1 MSIDRIDRRRVAWC
15 LVIDGVPYRYFSGA
29 APGSNLTAGRFTDY
43 DSTVVQSPTDV
54 DALVSVGEFSA
65 SIDDRAGIA
74 VEEPL
79 TLTLLARDAHTS
91 AGVRVHPMHTLMRVA
106 GPAASRN
113 RVRLLT
119 ALDHAPALDG
129 PVDIEVEDDVSGWD
143 LPGPVYIGQET
154 LWADGADGTGSDVD
168 PYRFT
173 GVTRAA
179 GGWAAQAHYVD
190 AAAGE
195 QPYVTSDV
203 VAWRGRRARVYVG
216 PLLSTGAVESW
227 SEYYSGLLDGPAQ
240 HSGELLTL
248 RIVPLTAVA
257 RYRLGVGS
265 AARVATSVD
274 GAHRFVRGVADEVR
288 LTALWR
294 LDSVELGVMA
304 ADVASDTLTVVGE
317 ALEWLSLMGLDD
329 GGAVLTL
336 RDGLGV
342 LHEDTVES
350 VAGAVLQMSA
360 GSTLVTVVDAAIGG
374 AFPVVVRLSGSY
386 SESLPLLLTDAAGAA
401 KQDVSWPAR
410 LIEVVNEGALS
421 QAGPVDSWSDPS
433 ADAHQARIARALLR
447 LDDSPALLAWVADCG
462 EPAPS
467 PVGTYRISSGGRSAW
482 CCILTAAA
490 DITDVRERGRAFAEN
505 RSGAFAG
512 RWQQLDGDVTHRYER
527 RQDPHAFALPP
538 QAVWFYRSGE
548 QWIGPFSA
556 NIYTGAAN
564 EEQLVRVTTAG
575 PARHVWI
582 DDVESGTH
590 PGTGETVYYYQVV
603 ERHRDTTHSIMVL
616 QGEEPA
622 QVSAVASATDS
633 DPGAYIR
640 SLLVS
645 GIGNGD
651 HGIADTMPIGANLP
665 AAAVN
670 GTDFARLAAP
680 EALRRQDYEAV
691 RGKTIVEQVEGLL
704 IACGAQLASQYVS
717 GGWKLGIVPL
727 GVPSASD
734 AVLALTD
741 DDLIPVNGSPVVV
754 SVDGRTVRS
763 VVVRMLADR
772 AEDPVETPVALGVE
786 TADAGGDAGQPLT
799 LDIPG
804 VVIPSAGGRAQ
815 AVVEVV
821 EDLRARVGVPRVRWS
836 IRIRADMPGA
846 LTLGLGDVVTL
857 TSSYAYGIDP
867 TEEAS
872 GAVCR
877 VLGVRRDLM
886 ANVCDLELRPYAGL
900 AGGWGPALYVT
911 QVVST
916 TKVRVSSALYADADI
931 SHFAVGDAVDC
942 VPVGD
947 WAGRTVTTIA
957 AMGSEPSITTDDPHG
972 LAVGDTIRLSDYTSA
987 TAVRPAVAGY
997 AWPSSDAGTVDGDP
1011 GQVIG

>member
-1 MSIDRIDRRRVAWC
+1 VSIDRIDRRRVAWC
-15 LVIDGVPYRYFSGA
+15 LVIDGLAHRYYSGA
-29 APGSNLTAGRFTDY
+29 APGSNLTAGRMTDY
-43 DSTVVQSPTDV
+43 DTTVVQSPTDV

-79 TLTLLARDAHTS
+79 TLTLLARDAHTA
-91 AGVRVHPMHTLMRVA
+91 AGVRVHPMHTMMRVA

-113 RVRLLT
+113 RIRLLT
-119 ALDHAPALDG
+119 ALGHAPALDG
-129 PVDIEVEDDVSGWD
+129 PVDVEVEDDVSGWG
-143 LPGPVYIGQET
+143 LPGPIYIGQET

-173 GVTRAA
+173 DCTRAA

-203 VAWRGRRARVYVG
+203 VAWRGRRARVFVG
-216 PLLSTGAVESW
+216 ALLSTGAVESW

-240 HSGELLTL
+240 HAGEVLTL
-248 RIVPLTAVA
+248 RIVPLTAVV

-274 GAHRFVRGVADEVR
+274 GAHRFVRGTADEVR
-288 LTALWR
+288 LTAVWR
-294 LDSVELGVMA
+294 LDDVELNVSSADDA
-304 ADVASDTLTVVGE
+304 ADTVTVVGD
-317 ALEWLSLMGLDD
+317 ALEWLTMMGLED
-329 GGAVLTL
+329 GGAVITY

-342 LHEDTVES
+342 VYEDTVQS
-350 VAGAVLQMSA
+350 ASGAVLQMSA
-360 GSTLVTVVDAAIGG
+360 GSTLVTAVDGG
-374 AFPVVVRLSGSY
+374 LDGFHPVVVRINGTY
-386 SESLPLLLTDAAGAA
+386 REELPLLLTDPAGAA
-401 KQDVSWPAR
+401 KQDVEWPAR
-410 LIEVVNEGALS
+410 LVEVVNEGGIS
-421 QAGPVDSWSDPS
+421 QDGPVDSWADPS
-433 ADAHQARIARALLR
+433 ADSHQARIARASLR

-467 PVGTYRISSGGRSAW
+467 PVGRYFIASGGRSAW
-482 CCILTAAA
+482 CCILTAAG

-548 QWIGPFSA
+548 QWLGPFSA
-556 NIYTGAAN
+556 NIYTGAAG

-582 DDVESGTH
+582 DDVESATH
-590 PGTGETVYYYQVV
+590 PGTGETVYFYQVV

-622 QVSAVASATDS
+622 QVSGVASATDS

-645 GIGNGD
+645 GVGNGD
-651 HGIADTMPIGANLP
+651 HGPADTMPIGANLP
-665 AAAVN
+665 ASAVN

-691 RGKTIVEQVEGLL
+691 RGKTIAEQVEGLL
-704 IACGAQLASQYVS
+704 IACGAQLAARYIS
-717 GGWKLGIVPL
+717 GGWKLGLVPL
-727 GVPSASD
+727 GIPSTGDS
-734 AVLALTD
+734 VLTLTD
-741 DDLIPVNGSPVVV
+741 DDLVPVNESPVVV

-786 TADAGGDAGQPLT
+786 TADAGGDAGQPMT

-821 EDLRARVGVPRVRWS
+821 ADLRARVGVPRVRWS

-857 TSSYAYGIDP
+857 TSAHAYGIDP
-867 TEEAS
+867 TEDAS

-877 VLGVRRDLM
+877 VLGVRRDLV
-886 ANVCDLELRPYAGL
+886 AGTLDLELRPYAGL

-911 QVVST
+911 QVISS
-916 TKVRVSSALYADADI
+916 TKVRVSAALYADADI
-931 SHFAVGDAVDC
+931 SHFSAGDAVDC

-947 WAGRTVTTIA
+947 WAGRTSTTIA
-957 AMGSEPSITTDDPHG
+957 SIGSEPSITTADPHG
-972 LAVGDTIRLSDYTSA
+972 LAVGDTVRLSDYTSA
-987 TAVRPAVAGY
+987 TTERPAVVGY

-1011 GQVIG
+1011 GQVIA